1 MSGHKYLARRVT
13 ESELAQKSPFIMLAK
28 EMPNARKRMGDY
40 GLAVVQQSDNSF
52 VLLATRFNPL
62 TSNRASAE
70 EIQDHECAI
79 LR

>member
-1 MSGHKYLARRVT
+1 
-13 ESELAQKSPFIMLAK
+13 MLAK
-28 EMPNARKRMGDY
+28 EAPDAHKRMGDY

>member
-1 MSGHKYLARRVT
+1 
-13 ESELAQKSPFIMLAK
+13 MLAK
-28 EMPNARKRMGDY
+28 EVPNAHKRMGEY

>member
-1 MSGHKYLARRVT
+1 LN
-13 ESELAQKSPFIMLAK
+13 K
-28 EMPNARKRMGDY
+28 EVPNAYKRMGDY

-52 VLLATRFNPL
+52 VLLATQFNPL
-62 TSNRASAE
+62 TLNRASAE